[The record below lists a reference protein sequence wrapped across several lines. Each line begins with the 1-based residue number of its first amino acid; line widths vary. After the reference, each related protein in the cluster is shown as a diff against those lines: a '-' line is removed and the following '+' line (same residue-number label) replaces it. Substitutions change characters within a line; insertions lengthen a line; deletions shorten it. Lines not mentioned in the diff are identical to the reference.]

1 MAGCAQIRPLLYPY
15 LEREAGPG
23 EAMDV
28 ASHLSDCTACKIL
41 LARKRRLGRMLEE
54 GLEDSIPVG
63 EDFVRSVMATLPDGP
78 PPPTPRSARKRG
90 LKLAVWIGL
99 ALATGLAHFRSL
111 APVRHAV
118 RRRSRCRRSTFPA
131 EREPSAA
138 SSIGCAGRAWP
149 TRRSSAVRPSS
160 CRCPG
165 LGMAFGA
172 VAATTLLVGV
182 IGASALAGVAMRSL
196 RSSSRT

>member
-1 MAGCAQIRPLLYPY
+1 MAGCCEIRPLLYQY

-41 LARKRRLGRMLEE
+41 LARKRRLARMLEE

-78 PPPTPRSARKRG
+78 PPRTPQPGRKRG

-99 ALATGLAHFRSL
+99 ALATGRAVCDRWPLSGDGVPSLSLPVIDVPAGEGTFRGLLDWVRWAGLAFDALIGGAPFEMSL
-111 APVRHAV
+111 
-118 RRRSRCRRSTFPA
+118 SG
-131 EREPSAA
+131 
-138 SSIGCAGRAWP
+138 IGTA
-149 TRRSSAVRPSS
+149 
-160 CRCPG
+160 
-165 LGMAFGA
+165 LGA
-172 VAATTLLVGV
+172 VATVALL
-182 IGASALAGVAMRSL
+182 IGAIGSSALLAIAMRSFL
-196 RSSSRT
+196 RSPRA